1 MRTGKMVRI
10 AARAIDDDRR
20 IPMAK
25 TEDGTLSK
33 EEREALKA
41 RTAELRRQ
49 SKGGNKKERDR
60 QDVLDAIEGLPEPD
74 KSLAQMVHEVVSE
87 TAPDLD
93 PKTWYGFPSYA
104 RDGKVLVF
112 FQQAS
117 KFDERYSTL
126 GFQTI
131 ANLDDG
137 DMWPTS
143 YAVVA
148 DTPKVRKQIAELV
161 AKAVS

>member
-1 MRTGKMVRI
+1 MV
-10 AARAIDDDRR
+10 DDDS
-20 IPMAK
+20 
-25 TEDGTLSK
+25 TLSAA
-33 EEREALKA
+33 ERKALKE
-41 RTAELRRQ
+41 RTAELRKQ
-49 SKGGNKKERDR
+49 SGRKGGNKKEREL

-74 KSLAQMVHEVVSE
+74 KALAQMVHEVVSE
-87 TAPDLD
+87 VAPDLD

-137 DMWPTS
+137 DMWATAF
-143 YAVVA
+143 AVVA
-148 DTPKVRKQIAELV
+148 DTPDVRKRIAALV
-161 AKAVS
+161 TKAVS